1 MEDKVFE
8 LMTKLYSEFSDFRKE
23 SNGKFDNIDSKFNR
37 LETEVKGLRGDVI
50 RIENDLS
57 KKVDAALDG
66 YQQVYE
72 KQLDLLSKVIMEYP
86 SAPSIAPLKPCN
98 STSQCS
104 N

>member
-23 SNGKFDNIDSKFNR
+23 SNGKFDNIDSKFNH

-72 KQLDLLSKVIMEYP
+72 KQLDHDNRFDSLEVKMQKQDVEIRIIKGG
-86 SAPSIAPLKPCN
+86 ANI
-98 STSQCS
+98 
-104 N
+104 